1 MLLRVDEALHAAL
14 RERAA
19 AQGRSVNALV
29 NEILSAA
36 VANGRAPSRLDRVR
50 SRAAALGLL
59 APPLRGLPKPAT
71 PEEYAATI
79 ASTKKGLPPIA
90 DELIEYERGRLG

>member
-19 AQGRSVNALV
+19 AQGRSVNALA

-36 VANGRAPSRLDRVR
+36 VASGSAPSRLDRVR
-50 SRAAALGLL
+50 ARAAALGLL
-59 APPLRGLPKPAT
+59 APVPLGRHRPAT
-71 PEEYAATI
+71 PEEYAKII

>member
-1 MLLRVDEALHAAL
+1 MLLRVDNALHAAL
-14 RERAA
+14 TKGAA
-19 AQGRSVNALV
+19 EQGRSLNALA
-29 NEILSAA
+29 NDILTAA
-36 VANGRAPSRLDRVR
+36 VGNGRRPSPQDRVR
-50 SRAAALGLL
+50 ARAAALGLL
-59 APPLRGLPKPAT
+59 APPLPGLPRPAT